1 VGVNYEDGQNV
12 LVLWRLFG
20 LLVRESRCWRWWVPT
35 WRMGKACWLCGDF
48 LVCWCGEVGVG
59 GGGCQ
64 RGGWAKC
71 VGFVVTFRRVSA
83 GKSTLNCLFY
93 CESVRSPLICLG
105 GAWAGCLRRRSSL
118 CQAAGTSLAALP
130 AVLWVVAHD
139 SRPASYPTNVACNS
153 LDTVSHRATI
163 SLGLQ
168 RLRTL
173 LKVHSIELHAKL
185 LRAR

>member
-1 VGVNYEDGQNV
+1 M
-12 LVLWRLFG
+12 LM
-20 LLVRESRCWRWWVPT
+20 RENRCWRWLFQCEPV
-35 WRMGKACWLCGDF
+35 
-48 LVCWCGEVGVG
+48 
-59 GGGCQ
+59 
-64 RGGWAKC
+64 RG
-71 VGFVVTFRRVSA
+71 
-83 GKSTLNCLFY
+83 
-93 CESVRSPLICLG
+93 PLICLG

-163 SLGLQ
+163 SLGLH

-173 LKVHSIELHAKL
+173 LKIHSIELHAKPP
-185 LRAR
+185 RARASCLRSSPHTWTRHLARGPSKPCVGPTFRTWVRRYARGFDGMRVGDAHAHL

>member
-1 VGVNYEDGQNV
+1 MRMD
-12 LVLWRLFG
+12 R
-20 LLVRESRCWRWWVPT
+20 SCCW
-35 WRMGKACWLCGDF
+35 KGDSSA
-48 LVCWCGEVGVG
+48 CWCGKVGIE

-64 RGGWAKC
+64 RRGWAKR
-71 VGFVVTFRRVSA
+71 VGFVATCRLVSA
-83 GKSTLNCLFY
+83 GKPVLEVVVSSRACVWSL
-93 CESVRSPLICLG
+93 VPSPW
-105 GAWAGCLRRRSSL
+105 AWAGCLRRRSSL

-173 LKVHSIELHAKL
+173 LKIHSIELHAKL
-185 LRAR
+185 LRARASCLRSSPRTWV